1 MRVFIKYNP
10 NTLSTEI
17 TVNGKPVKPNS
28 QLNVGNVKLAEWIND
43 LPEIIEDEY
52 STAEFELVFR
62 GTVRDYALVA
72 EVVERAEEDGF
83 EIALNQNMIKKKI
96 IINLL
101 LSPFK
106 R

>member
-10 NTLSTEI
+10 NNLCTEI

-28 QLNVGNVKLAEWIND
+28 QLNVGNIELAEWIND

-83 EIALNQNMIKKKI
+83 EISLNHISNTNFFFFHGIH
-96 IINLL
+96 N
-101 LSPFK
+101 FF
-106 R
+106 